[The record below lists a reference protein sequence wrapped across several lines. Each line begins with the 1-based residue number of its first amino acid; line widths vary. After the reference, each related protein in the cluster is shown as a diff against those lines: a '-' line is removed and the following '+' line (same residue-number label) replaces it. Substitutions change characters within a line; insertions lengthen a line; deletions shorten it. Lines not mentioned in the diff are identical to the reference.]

1 MMRLQEPERGAC
13 TPSRARQYLAHRP
26 HCRRQPNNIAT
37 VFTRWHRPA
46 AQDYFRDVTRDDV
59 RELLPAHA
67 DALADPA
74 FLIPPLGRSLALLG
88 DDAAAGATCMTQK
101 RLIAMRRGTLQS
113 AAAAAEAVRTCYC
126 PDSYCPAQAN
136 C

>member
-1 MMRLQEPERGAC
+1 MQLLITSNTAPNSPGA
-13 TPSRARQYLAHRP
+13 SSAFVNNVIARR
-26 HCRRQPNNIAT
+26 
-37 VFTRWHRPA
+37 
-46 AQDYFRDVTRDDV
+46 QDYFRDVSRDDV

-113 AAAAAEAVRTCYC
+113 AAAAAETVRT
-126 PDSYCPAQAN
+126 SFLSRIHTA
-136 C
+136 